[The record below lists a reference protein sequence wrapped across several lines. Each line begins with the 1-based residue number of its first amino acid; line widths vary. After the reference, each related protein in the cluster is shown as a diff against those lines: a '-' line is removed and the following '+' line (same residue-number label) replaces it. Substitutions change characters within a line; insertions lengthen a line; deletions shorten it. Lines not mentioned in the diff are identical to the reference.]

1 MSSGCG
7 DVLSLA
13 DLQTAKKH
21 QIFEAEVIT
30 GKSGGVAGGASIDY
44 ATNTVTGQTQK
55 TLPAILRDFGFEPT
69 SFDFTT
75 GGTLTAADRNKVVF
89 DPVSSTWYSWAGAL
103 PKVIPAG
110 TNPLLD
116 ANWRPKTDPDL
127 RADLASTT
135 INKGA
140 SLIGTTSGDTV
151 QTEIDKIKLKFNSF
165 SSLRSSEGSLIG
177 DYALLTGWH
186 ASYQGY
192 GAGVFKCVDKTGL
205 TDDGGTIA
213 VGSTYA
219 WKRITGPGDATE
231 FGVVPNAGS
240 TFDNKDY
247 ILAAAATGALL
258 LPAGDIYTTF
268 FTLTDTYLVRGNFTN
283 IREIEAPNVT
293 DFIVHCSRN
302 GTWEGR
308 IDGISWESVNVYPVD
323 GHRAFHTYF
332 TTNGNIRD
340 CRFRGGIGSWFE
352 GVSNWFIDSCEFSGS
367 LAGENILNTPKV
379 DPQGT
384 IGTWVV
390 FHKCFIARSA
400 GVGARTIG
408 LPSVWFRDCIV
419 YYNRDSGLLHYRD
432 ESAYPDVEF
441 GVQKVTGCDIDSND
455 SSGIIMR
462 DVVYPDISNN
472 WVSSGRVLSQP
483 GVVLIRCNDINI
495 VENSVY
501 FNGTHGISVELCHF
515 GTISNNN
522 CNDNKNR
529 GISIQSDFGES
540 SKLTVSGNTCCGT
553 TLGSFPTAQEE
564 GIHIEGD
571 RIVSY
576 GNVCTGNSLAQYTN
590 AAYNKQEGL
599 NIVS

>member
-1 MSSGCG
+1 MT
-7 DVLSLA
+7 DI
-13 DLQTAKKH
+13 TANVVVSNPRP
-21 QIFEAEVIT
+21 IFTESRSFKAVAN
-30 GKSGGVAGGASIDY
+30 GKIYIGKID
-44 ATNTVTGQTQK
+44 T
-55 TLPAILRDFGFEPT
+55 
-69 SFDFTT
+69 
-75 GGTLTAADRNKVVF
+75 
-89 DPVSSTWYSWAGAL
+89 DPVNPANQIPVYIENEDGSHVQIAQPLIINSAGKIVYNGQLVKIVTVQGHSMA
-103 PKVIPAG
+103 IY
-110 TNPLLD
+110 D
-116 ANWRPKTDPDL
+116 AYGSQVDYIANVLKYDPDQF
-127 RADLASTT
+127 RQELAEPDGSKKVGYKDSNVYDTL
-135 INKGA
+135 NK
-140 SLIGTTSGDTV
+140 L
-151 QTEIDKIKLKFNSF
+151 ELKFKSFQEMRDDNSN
-165 SSLRSSEGSLIG
+165 EIG

-186 ASYQGY
+186 TEHQGY
-192 GAGVFKCVDKTGL
+192 GAGVFQCVDKTGL

-240 TFDNKDY
+240 TFDNKAY
-247 ILAAAATGALL
+247 ILSAAATGALIF
-258 LPAGDIYTTF
+258 PAGDIYTTF
-268 FTLTDTYLVRGNFTN
+268 FTLTDTYLVRGNSTN

-308 IDGISWESVNVYPVD
+308 IDGISWEGVNVYPVD

-340 CRFRGGIGSWFE
+340 CRFRGGIGSWFD

-367 LAGENILNTPKV
+367 LGGENILNTPKV
-379 DPQGT
+379 DPAGT

-390 FHKCFIARSA
+390 FHKCFISRSA

-408 LPSVWFRDCIV
+408 LPSVWFSDCIV
-419 YYNRDSGLLHYRD
+419 YYNRDSGLLHYKD
-432 ESAYPDVEF
+432 EVSYPNVEF
-441 GVQKVTGCDIDSND
+441 GVQKITGCDIDSND
-455 SSGIIMR
+455 SSGVIMR

-472 WVSSGRVLSQP
+472 WVSSGRVLNQP
-483 GVVLIRCNDINI
+483 GVVLIRCNDINV

-501 FNGTHGISVELCHF
+501 FNGNSGISVEVCNF

-522 CNDNKNR
+522 CNDNKSI
-529 GISIQSDFGES
+529 GINIQSDSGIS

-553 TLGSFPTAQEE
+553 PLGSFPEAQAE

-576 GNVCTGNSLAQYTN
+576 GNVCTGNATSQYIN
-590 AAYNKQEGL
+590 SASNKQEGM

>member
-1 MSSGCG
+1 MT
-7 DVLSLA
+7 DI
-13 DLQTAKKH
+13 TANVVVSNPRP
-21 QIFEAEVIT
+21 IFTESRSFKAVAN
-30 GKSGGVAGGASIDY
+30 GKIYIGKID
-44 ATNTVTGQTQK
+44 T
-55 TLPAILRDFGFEPT
+55 
-69 SFDFTT
+69 
-75 GGTLTAADRNKVVF
+75 
-89 DPVSSTWYSWAGAL
+89 DPVNPANQIPVYIENEDGSHVQIDQPLIINAAGKIVYNCQLVKIVTVQGHSMA
-103 PKVIPAG
+103 IY
-110 TNPLLD
+110 D
-116 ANWRPKTDPDL
+116 AYGYQVDYIANVLKYDPDQL
-127 RADLASTT
+127 RQELAEPDGSKKVGYKDS
-135 INKGA
+135 NVY
-140 SLIGTTSGDTV
+140 DTLKKL
-151 QTEIDKIKLKFNSF
+151 ELKFKSFQEMRDDNSN
-165 SSLRSSEGSLIG
+165 EIG

-186 ASYQGY
+186 TEHQGY
-192 GAGVFKCVDKTGL
+192 GAGVFQCVDKTGL

-240 TFDNKDY
+240 TFDNKAY
-247 ILAAAATGALL
+247 ILSAAATGALIF
-258 LPAGDIYTTF
+258 PAGDIYTTF
-268 FTLTDTYLVRGNFTN
+268 FTLTDTYLVRGNSTN

-308 IDGISWESVNVYPVD
+308 IDGISWEGVNVYPVD

-340 CRFRGGIGSWFE
+340 CRFRGGVGSWFD

-367 LAGENILNTPKV
+367 LGGENILNTPKV

-384 IGTWVV
+384 IGTWVI
-390 FHKCFIARSA
+390 FHKCFISRSA
-400 GVGARTIG
+400 GAGARTIG

-419 YYNRDSGLLHYRD
+419 YYNRDAGLLHYKD
-432 ESAYPDVEF
+432 EDAYPNVEF

-455 SSGIIMR
+455 SSGVIMR

-472 WVSSGRVLSQP
+472 WVSAGRVLNQA
-483 GVVLIRCNDINI
+483 GVVLIRCNDINV
-495 VENSVY
+495 VENSAY
-501 FNGTHGISVELCHF
+501 FNGTHGISVEVCNF

-522 CNDNKNR
+522 CSDNKNR
-529 GISIQSDFGES
+529 GISIQSDSGIS

-553 TLGSFPTAQEE
+553 PLGSLPTAQEE

-576 GNVCTGNSLAQYTN
+576 GNVCAGNSSSQYIN
-590 AAYNKQEGL
+590 AASNKQEGL
-599 NIVS
+599 NITS

>member
-7 DVLSLA
+7 EVLSLA

-55 TLPAILRDFGFEPT
+55 TLPAILRDLGFEPT

-75 GGTLTAADRNKVVF
+75 GGTLTVADRNKVVF

-116 ANWRPKTDPDL
+116 ANWIPQTDPDL
-127 RADLASTT
+127 RADLANTT

-140 SLIGTTSGDTV
+140 SLIGTTSGGTV

-192 GAGVFKCVDKTGL
+192 GSGIFKCVDKTGL

-213 VGSTYA
+213 VGATYA

-247 ILAAAATGALL
+247 ILSAAATGALI

-283 IREIEAPNVT
+283 IREIEAPGVT

-308 IDGISWESVNVYPVD
+308 IDGLVWEDVSIFPID
-323 GHRAFHTYF
+323 THRGFHTYF
-332 TTNGNIRD
+332 TTLGNMRSV
-340 CRFRGGIGSWFE
+340 RVKGGIGSWIE
-352 GVSNWFIDSCEFSGS
+352 GASDWSFFQCEFVESK
-367 LAGENILNTPKV
+367 GEQNILITPKV

-384 IGTWVV
+384 IGGGLV
-390 FHKCFIARSA
+390 FNKCFIARSA
-400 GVGARTIG
+400 KDGASITQM
-408 LPSVWFRDCIV
+408 PSVWFRDSVI
-419 YYNRDSGLLHYRD
+419 YHNADTGLRFNTD
-432 ESAYPDVEF
+432 RTTYPGPEF
-441 GVQKVTGCDIDSND
+441 TVNKVTGCAIDDNYYAGVQITGGRYVD
-455 SSGIIMR
+455 F
-462 DVVYPDISNN
+462 SNN
-472 WVSSGRVLSQP
+472 WVSSGRQNSGPGLSIDNSI
-483 GVVLIRCNDINI
+483 GINI
-495 VENSVY
+495 ESNSVY
-501 FNGTHGISVELCHF
+501 LCGQNGITVKDSSFGSV
-515 GTISNNN
+515 SNNN
-522 CNDNKNR
+522 SNDNKNT
-529 GISIQSDFGES
+529 GIRIINCNRLS
-540 SKLTVSGNTCCGT
+540 VCGNTACGET
-553 TLGSFPTAQEE
+553 PLGAFPAAQEE
-564 GIHIEGD
+564 GIRIEGD
-571 RIVSY
+571 RISSY
-576 GNVCTGNSLAQYTN
+576 GNICTGNSINNYSNVAT
-590 AAYNKQEGL
+590 NKQDGL
-599 NIVS
+599 NITT

>member
-1 MSSGCG
+1 M
-7 DVLSLA
+7 A
-13 DLQTAKKH
+13 DITANVVVSNPRP
-21 QIFEAEVIT
+21 IFTESRSFKAVAN
-30 GKSGGVAGGASIDY
+30 GKIYIGKID
-44 ATNTVTGQTQK
+44 T
-55 TLPAILRDFGFEPT
+55 
-69 SFDFTT
+69 
-75 GGTLTAADRNKVVF
+75 
-89 DPVSSTWYSWAGAL
+89 DPVNPANQIPVYIENEDGSHVQIDQPLIINAAGKIVYNGQLVKIVTVQGHSMA
-103 PKVIPAG
+103 IY
-110 TNPLLD
+110 D
-116 ANWRPKTDPDL
+116 AYGSQVDYIANVLKYDPDQF
-127 RADLASTT
+127 RQELAEPDGSKKVGYKDSNVYDTL
-135 INKGA
+135 NK
-140 SLIGTTSGDTV
+140 L
-151 QTEIDKIKLKFNSF
+151 ELKFKSFQEMRDDNSN
-165 SSLRSSEGSLIG
+165 EIG

-186 ASYQGY
+186 TEHQGY
-192 GAGVFKCVDKTGL
+192 GAGVFQCVDKTGL

-240 TFDNKDY
+240 TFDNKAY
-247 ILAAAATGALL
+247 ILSAAATGALIF
-258 LPAGDIYTTF
+258 PAGDIYTTF
-268 FTLTDTYLVRGNFTN
+268 FTLTDTYLVRGNSTN

-308 IDGISWESVNVYPVD
+308 IDGISWEGVNVYPVD

-340 CRFRGGIGSWFE
+340 CRFRGGIGSWFD

-367 LAGENILNTPKV
+367 LGGENILNTPKV
-379 DPQGT
+379 DPAGT

-390 FHKCFIARSA
+390 FHKCFISHSA

-419 YYNRDSGLLHYRD
+419 YFNRDLGLLHKKD
-432 ESAYPDVEF
+432 EAAYPNVEF

-455 SSGIIMR
+455 SSGVSMI

-472 WVSSGRVLSQP
+472 WVSSGRVLNQP
-483 GVVLIRCNDINI
+483 GVVLIRCNNINV

-501 FNGTHGISVELCHF
+501 FNGNSGISVEVCNF

-522 CNDNKNR
+522 CNDNKTI
-529 GISIQSDFGES
+529 GINIQSDSGIS

-553 TLGSFPTAQEE
+553 PLVSFPEAQAE

-576 GNVCTGNSLAQYTN
+576 GNVCTGNAISQYIN
-590 AAYNKQEGL
+590 SASNKQEGM

>member
-1 MSSGCG
+1 M
-7 DVLSLA
+7 A
-13 DLQTAKKH
+13 DITANVVVSNPRP
-21 QIFEAEVIT
+21 IFTESRSFKAVAN
-30 GKSGGVAGGASIDY
+30 GKIYIGKID
-44 ATNTVTGQTQK
+44 T
-55 TLPAILRDFGFEPT
+55 
-69 SFDFTT
+69 
-75 GGTLTAADRNKVVF
+75 
-89 DPVSSTWYSWAGAL
+89 DPVNPANQIPVYIENEDGSHVQIDQPLIINAAGKIVYNGQLVKIVTVQGHSMA
-103 PKVIPAG
+103 IY
-110 TNPLLD
+110 D
-116 ANWRPKTDPDL
+116 AYGSQVDYIANVLKYDPDQF
-127 RADLASTT
+127 RQELAEPDGSKKVGYKDSNVYDTL
-135 INKGA
+135 NK
-140 SLIGTTSGDTV
+140 L
-151 QTEIDKIKLKFNSF
+151 ELKFKSFQEMRDDNSN
-165 SSLRSSEGSLIG
+165 EIG

-186 ASYQGY
+186 TEHQGY
-192 GAGVFKCVDKTGL
+192 GAGVFQCVDKTGL

-240 TFDNKDY
+240 TFDNKAY
-247 ILAAAATGALL
+247 ILSAAATGALIF
-258 LPAGDIYTTF
+258 PAGDIYTTF
-268 FTLTDTYLVRGNFTN
+268 FTLTDTYLVRGNSTN
-283 IREIEAPNVT
+283 IREIKAPNVT

-308 IDGISWESVNVYPVD
+308 IDGISWEGVNVYPVD

-340 CRFRGGIGSWFE
+340 CRFRGGIGSWFD

-367 LAGENILNTPKV
+367 LGGENILNTPKV
-379 DPQGT
+379 DPAGT

-390 FHKCFIARSA
+390 FHKCFISHSA

-419 YYNRDSGLLHYRD
+419 YFNRDLGLLHNKD
-432 ESAYPDVEF
+432 EAAYPNVEF

-455 SSGIIMR
+455 SSGVAMI

-472 WVSSGRVLSQP
+472 WVSSGRVLNQP
-483 GVVLIRCNDINI
+483 GVVLIRCNNINV

-501 FNGTHGISVELCHF
+501 FNGNSGISVEVCNF

-522 CNDNKNR
+522 CNDNKTI
-529 GISIQSDFGES
+529 GINIQSDSGIS

-553 TLGSFPTAQEE
+553 PLVSFPEAQAE

-576 GNVCTGNSLAQYTN
+576 GNVCTGNAISQYIN
-590 AAYNKQEGL
+590 SASNKQEGM